1 MQWCSIPRLLRSGH
15 YSQAWKR
22 QGTGIIRRTQNVLWR
37 GPPKWSCDLQQR
49 TESTHREPTGTS
61 SQTPDLLLAL
71 SLTNPTTET
80 GKGRLLTESTP
91 NVTGNNGKGKSENGS
106 GAWYVITSKRQAPS
120 QLNTFHRQFPDQ
132 SKYSGSQRKN
142 EHVKEMAGS
151 FWFTLHKTF
160 AVWDQI
166 LIPGKSLGGFP

>member
-1 MQWCSIPRLLRSGH
+1 MFYGEDHPSGAVTFSRGQSLPTGNPQELRPRLHISC
-15 YSQAWKR
+15 
-22 QGTGIIRRTQNVLWR
+22 
-37 GPPKWSCDLQQR
+37 WSFHWQ
-49 TESTHREPTGTS
+49 
-61 SQTPDLLLAL
+61 
-71 SLTNPTTET
+71 NPTAET
-80 GKGRLLTESTP
+80 GKGRRLTESTP
-91 NVTGNNGKGKSENGS
+91 DVTGNNGKGKSENGS
-106 GAWYVITSKRQAPS
+106 GAWYVITSKLQARS

-166 LIPGKSLGGFP
+166 LIPGKSLGGFL